1 MKTRYELFLENGVW
15 HILDKIQDIFINR
28 FGYVTDDGFLTLAE
42 ANATI
47 KHLENKS

>member
-1 MKTRYELFLENGVW
+1 MNFLLENEVW
-15 HILDKIQDIFINR
+15 LVLDKIQDIFVNR

-47 KHLENKS
+47 KHLEKKL